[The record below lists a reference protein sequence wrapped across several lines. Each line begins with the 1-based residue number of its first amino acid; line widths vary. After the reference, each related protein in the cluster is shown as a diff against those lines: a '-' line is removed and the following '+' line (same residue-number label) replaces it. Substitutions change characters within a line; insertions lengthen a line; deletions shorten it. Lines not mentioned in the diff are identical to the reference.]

1 MSPII
6 RRIIRIDGEPVI
18 PAEASIVEVE
28 PGVYSVI
35 ANGNSWEVRRTG
47 EEIAVAGHLM
57 TWEVDDPRQW
67 KRTGRS
73 AEGHGHVSIKAAMP
87 GKIVR
92 ILAAP
97 GDIVEAG
104 QGIIVVEA
112 MKMQNELKVPRAG
125 KVTSISVKEN
135 ESVIAGAVLASIE

>member
-6 RRIIRIDGEPVI
+6 RIDGGPVL

-35 ANGNSWEVRRTG
+35 VNGNSWEVRVTG
-47 EEIAVAGHLM
+47 AEIAVAGHRL

-67 KRTGRS
+67 KRTGHS
-73 AEGHGHVSIKAAMP
+73 SEGQGHVSIKAAMP

-97 GDIVEAG
+97 GDTVEAG
-104 QGIIVVEA
+104 QGIMVVEA
-112 MKMQNELKVPRAG
+112 MKMQNELKAPRAG
-125 KVTSISVKEN
+125 KVTSINVKEN
-135 ESVIAGAVLASIE
+135 DSVNAGAVLASIE

>member
-1 MSPII
+1 MN
-6 RRIIRIDGEPVI
+6 RIIRIDGEPVI
-18 PAEASIVEVE
+18 PTEASIAEVE

-35 ANGNSWEVRRTG
+35 ASGNSWEVRLTG
-47 EEIAVAGHLM
+47 DEIAVADHRL

-73 AEGHGHVSIKAAMP
+73 DEGHGNVLIKAAMP

-97 GDIVEAG
+97 GDTVDAG
-104 QGIIVVEA
+104 QGIMVVEA
-112 MKMQNELKVPRAG
+112 MKMQNELKAPRAG

-135 ESVIAGAVLASIE
+135 DSVNAGAVLASIE

>member
-1 MSPII
+1 MN
-6 RRIIRIDGEPVI
+6 RIIRIDGEPMI

-35 ANGNSWEVRRTG
+35 AKGNSWEVRLTG
-47 EEIAVAGHLM
+47 DEIDVAGHLLA
-57 TWEVDDPRQW
+57 WEVDDPRQW
-67 KRTGRS
+67 KRSGRS

-97 GDIVEAG
+97 GDTVEAG

-112 MKMQNELKVPRAG
+112 MKMQNELKAPRAG
-125 KVTSISVKEN
+125 KVTSINVKEN
-135 ESVIAGAVLASIE
+135 DSVNAGAVLASIE